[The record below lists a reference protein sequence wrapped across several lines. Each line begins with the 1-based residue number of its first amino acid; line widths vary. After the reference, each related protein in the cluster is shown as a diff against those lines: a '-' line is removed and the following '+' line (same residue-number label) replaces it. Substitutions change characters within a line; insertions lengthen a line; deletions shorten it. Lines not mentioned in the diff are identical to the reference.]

1 MLANPE
7 VSVALDSLDKKP
19 TGFAIGFW
27 ITCIFEAPPQ
37 KFKMNKNIRA
47 PKNEM

>member
-19 TGFAIGFW
+19 TGV
-27 ITCIFEAPPQ
+27 FETAYLLTTPTNYDV
-37 KFKMNKNIRA
+37 KLSKRELSKRV
-47 PKNEM
+47 